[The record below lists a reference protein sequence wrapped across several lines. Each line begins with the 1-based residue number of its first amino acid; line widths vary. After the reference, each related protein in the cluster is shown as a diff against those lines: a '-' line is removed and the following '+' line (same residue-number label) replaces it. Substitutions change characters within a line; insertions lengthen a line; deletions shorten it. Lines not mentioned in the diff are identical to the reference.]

1 MARVSIP
8 TSRFFIFI
16 FLFFFLFIYTDNT
29 RKHHSRSVY
38 SQRIDGRVIIPQKM
52 VKQRSQQGQSNENDQ
67 FIYFGSAHEAGAQTT
82 SVSILCIVVVH
93 LLVVVSA
100 CPPCRV
106 SIGTLPTAWDL
117 LPSTAAQP
125 KKQPQQPSRREKGK
139 NKLRKFAG
147 SCGSP
152 CLCTRQVLWDY
163 NCYFFWGGE
172 ERLFA
177 GKKGRAYQSHH
188 NWAVEYGSNVRDSSS
203 SSSDQS
209 LPPLVCVCVG
219 DLCPW
224 FWSGSFHTGGGDKDI
239 TASQIRLEM
248 ACWISRCLS
257 HVSVETQCWEIIR
270 DSNQDVFSFPFFSL
284 AFSCLSL
291 LSDEY
296 LLLGD
301 PLNPHFLCDFWAS
314 QKPSVMGCQQS
325 SNNPRQQ

>member
-1 MARVSIP
+1 MLVRHVGLVSVLYLQHGI
-8 TSRFFIFI
+8 
-16 FLFFFLFIYTDNT
+16 FFLARQLN
-29 RKHHSRSVY
+29 
-38 SQRIDGRVIIPQKM
+38 
-52 VKQRSQQGQSNENDQ
+52 QRSSLSSLADE
-67 FIYFGSAHEAGAQTT
+67 
-82 SVSILCIVVVH
+82 
-93 LLVVVSA
+93 
-100 CPPCRV
+100 
-106 SIGTLPTAWDL
+106 
-117 LPSTAAQP
+117 
-125 KKQPQQPSRREKGK
+125 KKEK

-209 LPPLVCVCVG
+209 LPPPVCVCVG

-257 HVSVETQCWEIIR
+257 HVSVET
-270 DSNQDVFSFPFFSL
+270 
-284 AFSCLSL
+284 
-291 LSDEY
+291 
-296 LLLGD
+296 
-301 PLNPHFLCDFWAS
+301 
-314 QKPSVMGCQQS
+314 
-325 SNNPRQQ
+325 